1 MNPIISL
8 KDLAAVRERHAGK
21 KIVFCSGTFD
31 LPHAGHVLFLEDC
44 KKYGDILVVGV
55 GCDSIIKTYKGPT
68 RPVLN
73 EQVRVKI
80 ISAFKPVD
88 YAFIDEPR
96 SQENILV
103 FLNEVFEK
111 LKPNTYVFNTDAF
124 NIPYREEISKK
135 HGVRAVALDRWCPP
149 AFEKISTSAIIS
161 RIGSDEQKKNPG

>member
-1 MNPIISL
+1 M
-8 KDLAAVRERHAGK
+8 
-21 KIVFCSGTFD
+21 
-31 LPHAGHVLFLEDC
+31 
-44 KKYGDILVVGV
+44 VGV